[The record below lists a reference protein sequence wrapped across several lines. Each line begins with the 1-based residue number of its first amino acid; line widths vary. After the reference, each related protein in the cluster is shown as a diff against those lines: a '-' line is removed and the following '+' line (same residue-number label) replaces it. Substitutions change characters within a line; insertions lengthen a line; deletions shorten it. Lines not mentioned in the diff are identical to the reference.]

1 MKQYSLFGIK
11 PDVFAD
17 ATQKREAGSELK
29 LELPEPEVFI
39 QEVKNNLLQAWFEIL
54 DERKYFPS
62 KEIAG
67 QHYKE
72 HFWVF
77 TNGYAESKF
86 DFFVNF
92 MTSWPSY
99 WIVFYWDDAIVRG
112 RSILKEIRNKYLATP
127 QLARCNMTHASDNEA
142 WALEE
147 ITLHFP
153 NFIFN
158 K

>member
-1 MKQYSLFGIK
+1 MNQYSLFGIK

-17 ATQKREAGSELK
+17 RTQIREAGSELK
-29 LELPEPEVFI
+29 LELPTPEDFI
-39 QEVKNNLLQAWFEIL
+39 TEVKDNLLQVGFEIL
-54 DERKYFPS
+54 EERKYFPS

-86 DFFVNF
+86 DFLVNF
-92 MTSWPSY
+92 MTSGPSY
-99 WIVFYWDDAIVRG
+99 WIVFYGDDAIVRW
-112 RSILKEIRNKYLATP
+112 RALLKEIRNKYLATP

-142 WALEE
+142 GALEE
-147 ITLHFP
+147 IQLHFP

>member
-1 MKQYSLFGIK
+1 MKQYSLFWIK
-11 PDVFAD
+11 PDVFYD
-17 ATQKREAGSELK
+17 VSTPREAGSELK
-29 LELPEPEVFI
+29 LTLPSPDVFI
-39 QEVKNNLLQAWFEIL
+39 TEVKENLLSAGFEIL

-62 KEIAG
+62 REIAG
-67 QHYKE
+67 KHYKE

-86 DFFVNF
+86 DFLVNF

-99 WIVFYWDDAIVRG
+99 WIVFYGDDAIVRG

-127 QLARCNMTHASDNEA
+127 QLARCNMTHASDNPE

-147 ITLHFP
+147 IQLHFP